1 MFKRVSTYLLFAFL
15 FVVPSFVFLRAQTTN
30 MGTSEDPV
38 QTFVNN
44 SSKPSQEGWL
54 LNSTIS
60 NVATGICG
68 LSGCPDQ
75 ATLIEQ
81 LKTSSYI
88 PGGAIGVA
96 SQAVAMTF
104 SQPIS
109 GVQYLA
115 QMKDNMLG
123 RPAYAQGAGYGF
135 NSITGL
141 LPIWRAFRNL
151 VYLASSLL
159 FIVLGL
165 MIVLRVKLNPQTV
178 VSIQSAIPDI
188 ITTLLL
194 VTFSYAIAGLL
205 LDLMKFVEAAGVSLL
220 FSATGKNLGSN
231 LFEDN
236 FFYAKLFGAQNF
248 KFTDL
253 VGNNL
258 GKITNL
264 STNLIPWQIIT
275 IMGALIGGM
284 IGGVFGAGGGPISA
298 IGVGAIGAAL
308 GPMIIHLILL
318 VLVLTFVL
326 KLLIGLIKI
335 YVSIIFKIIIGP
347 LEIGLG
353 AIPGIKAGFGSWLK
367 DLFALTMTFPIIT
380 LFLVIANMLVESTLK
395 GWGQVQAPAI
405 IDATGMLT
413 GGGLINALPFFIGF
427 SALMMVSQL
436 PELIPQAIFALKPS
450 AWETA
455 IGKGEQMIPG
465 YGAYK
470 AIRGG
475 VEKDLTGV
483 AVSGL
488 KNVGKRGFDIIR
500 GSRTGP

>member
-1 MFKRVSTYLLFAFL
+1 MFKRVFTYLIFAFL
-15 FVVPSFVFLRAQTTN
+15 FIVPSFVLLRAQA
-30 MGTSEDPV
+30 GSSSQEDPV
-38 QTFVNN
+38 QTFVKN
-44 SSKPSQEGWL
+44 SAQPNQESWL
-54 LNSTIS
+54 LNSTVS
-60 NVATGICG
+60 NLATGICG
-68 LSGCPDQ
+68 LSGCPEQ
-75 ATLIEQ
+75 SQLVEQ

-96 SQAVAMTF
+96 SQTVAMTF

-109 GVQYLA
+109 GIQYLA
-115 QMKDNMLG
+115 KMKDNLLG
-123 RPAYAQGAGYGF
+123 KSAYAQGAGYGF

-159 FIVLGL
+159 FIMLGL
-165 MIVLRVKLNPQTV
+165 MIILRVKLNPQTV

-220 FSATGKNLGSN
+220 FSATGKTIGSN
-231 LFEDN
+231 LFDDN
-236 FFYAKLFGAQNF
+236 FIYARIFGLQNF
-248 KFTDL
+248 KFSDL

-275 IMGALIGGM
+275 ILGSLIGGM
-284 IGGVFGAGGGPISA
+284 VGGIFGSAGGLPIGLA
-298 IGVGAIGAAL
+298 GGAIGAIL
-308 GPMIIHLILL
+308 GPMIIHFILLLL
-318 VLVLTFVL
+318 VLYFVL

-353 AIPGIKAGFGSWLK
+353 AIPGIKAGFSSWLK
-367 DLFALTMTFPIIT
+367 DLFAMTMTFPIIT

-413 GGGLINALPFFIGF
+413 GGGIINALPFFIGF
-427 SALMMVSQL
+427 SALMMVAQL

-450 AWETA
+450 PWETA
-455 IGKGEQMIPG
+455 IGKGKQMVPG
-465 YGAYK
+465 YGAAK
-470 AIRGG
+470 
-475 VEKDLTGV
+475 GV
-483 AVSGL
+483 ATGLSKKATDGTVAAISGTL
-488 KNVGKRGFDIIR
+488 SGAIARKFPNFF
-500 GSRTGP
+500 GP